1 MPFSEHRYMLCL
13 NRKLYLATVKLQ
25 AEKGLG
31 RSYSAL
37 LPFVEGLHVMGYLS
51 DADYE
56 VYKTK
61 YSVGLD
67 CDEPLTSTQIKKQ
80 ETKANRDRQLN
91 RHYEEVSN
99 QWDTLK
105 EKTKLFHLKKA
116 EKDKHLKFAR
126 KILKLGS
133 GGQK

>member
-25 AEKGLG
+25 AERGLG

-37 LPFVEGLHVMGYLS
+37 LPFVEGLHVMGYLG

-80 ETKANRDRQLN
+80 ETTANRNRQLN
-91 RHYEEVSN
+91 RHYKEVLN
-99 QWDTLK
+99 QWGTLK
-105 EKTKLFHLKKA
+105 EKAKLVHLKKA

-126 KILKLGS
+126 EILKLGS
-133 GGQK
+133 VGQK